1 MYVIQHVN
9 MLKKLCRYGF
19 PQHLVIE
26 THFNIEM
33 RLLHIKRID
42 TWPLNNA
49 NIWILSVS
57 KCSHALKLITTS
69 SKDNKSLIYYII
81 DYITNIFIY
90 TSHIYSLWQILV

>member
-1 MYVIQHVN
+1 MYVIQHVDT
-9 MLKKLCRYGF
+9 LKKLCRYGF
-19 PQHLVIE
+19 PQPLVNE
-26 THFNIEM
+26 THFNIKM

-49 NIWILSVS
+49 NLWILLVS
-57 KCSHALKLITTS
+57 KCSHDLKFITTF

-90 TSHIYSLWQILV
+90 ISHIYSLWQISI